1 VLIRFFH
8 LLPLL
13 LEAVAVCAL
22 FLVKL
27 LAQMVALAVVEIWMG
42 LLAALGQLVKV
53 MLEPLEMLLLATAV
67 AVEVLALRQLKA

>member
-1 VLIRFFH
+1 
-8 LLPLL
+8 
-13 LEAVAVCAL
+13 VAVCAL